1 MYILVNLDQNED
13 RFIVKGRRKYLI
25 DKKTMVYKTKESAE
39 IIAEKFNGKSA
50 RLKWVVVKF

>member
-25 DKKTMVYKTKESAE
+25 DKKTTLYKTKESAS
-39 IIAEKFNGKSA
+39 IMAEQLNGKSV
-50 RLKWVVVKF
+50 RLKWIVVPF